1 MFQGKETRECRFVF
15 IGRNLNRQELID
27 GVNACRVD
35 NKPLRFKVGD
45 PVFAQVGKWTPG
57 HILMEWDEG
66 NPYRILLDNGKQTMV
81 WGPMDNDNFVKAN
94 PKGKKMPKSQ
104 IAKMLLML

>member
-1 MFQGKETRECRFVF
+1 MF

-45 PVFAQVGKWTPG
+45 PVLAQVGTWTPG
-57 HILMEWDEG
+57 HILVQWDEG
-66 NPYRILLDNGKQTMV
+66 NPYRILLNDGQTMV
-81 WGPMDNDNFVKAN
+81 WGPMDSNTFVKRN
-94 PKGKKMPKSQ
+94 PNGKKMSKKK
-104 IAKMLLML
+104 ITELLLMLN